1 MKKSKKYSELRRV
14 LAKQA
19 NSQRFLSPTGGPTR
33 LSNLLYLT
41 GPKIQNGKISPPSP
55 GPTRLSSHRPLLG
68 VAPPR
73 PRSPIPSVNRHV
85 IWGDFEL
92 PAACSGGNRQAAG

>member
-19 NSQRFLSPTGGPTR
+19 NSQHFLSPTGGPTR
-33 LSNLLYLT
+33 LSSLLYPA
-41 GPKIQNGKISPPSP
+41 GPKPKWQNITSFPWPNKAKQPSAAA
-55 GPTRLSSHRPLLG
+55 RR
-68 VAPPR
+68 
-73 PRSPIPSVNRHV
+73 PIPSVNQHV

-92 PAACSGGNRQAAG
+92 PAACSGGNR